1 MKCLIILAAALA
13 YACSSSSSGNKLE
26 VTPTMTV
33 NVVSG
38 SGTSPLEP
46 LVGQQI
52 SFEIAFAAPGIGHDP
67 EGGCPTTIYGE
78 MVADKTATGSTAAL
92 VQSNILGILPYWEA
106 VLSVCT
112 PTSGSSFVLR
122 SDNEA
127 GLGLNFTCFDLPPAA
142 LGINSDGEPRMDTL
156 TTTGRC
162 TATLYDQL
170 NGRLYG
176 GDGLEMKVVAP

>member
-1 MKCLIILAAALA
+1 MKRLWILVAALV
-13 YACSSSSSGNKLE
+13 YACSSSSGGDKLT

-33 NVVSG
+33 TAVSG

-52 SFEIAFAAPGIGHDP
+52 SFDVEFVAPGIGHDP
-67 EGGCPTTIYGE
+67 EGGCPTTVYGE
-78 MVADKTATGSTAAL
+78 MVATKTATGSTASL

-106 VLSVCT
+106 VLAVCN

-122 SDNEA
+122 SDNSA
-127 GLGLNFTCFDLPPAA
+127 GLGVNFTCFDLPPDA
-142 LGINSDGEPRMDTL
+142 LGINGDGQPRMGTFM
-156 TTTGRC
+156 TTGRC
-162 TATLYDQL
+162 TATVYDQL

-176 GDGLEMKVVAP
+176 GDGLEMKVVAN